1 MVLSVRSEKDA
12 VSLIV
17 QAKDAEAA
25 QKLQTMA
32 DKGLNLMRQ
41 QIQGDAS
48 LREMLQALQQIGPRA
63 VEDRVVLNVDLKLVG
78 ELVATTV
85 ARARASAGRSQ
96 CVNNLKLIT
105 LAMHNYHSKKK
116 SFPPAYNQGPDG
128 KPLLSWRV
136 HILPYLDQ
144 QQALYAEFHLDEP
157 WDSPHNKALI
167 AKMPAV
173 YACPSVPG
181 LAESGKTTY
190 LGPRGEKTMFPGARG
205 VEIKEVTDG
214 TSNTILVIEGN
225 ADQAVVWTR
234 PDDWELGE
242 NPDMKTL
249 FGTHIGGT
257 NAAFADG
264 SVHFLRDIVRPEV
277 IRKLMTRNGG
287 EVIGA
292 DEY

>member
-1 MVLSVRSEKDA
+1 MVAGTEEAIERLRNAKPEPRPALEAAFEAAGDSVGQLVIMPTETQRRVFEEMVPTLPKEVGGGPITTLTRGLRWMVLSLRREKDA

-32 DKGLNLMRQ
+32 EKGLNLMRQ

-48 LREMLQALQQIGPRA
+48 VREMLRALQQLGPRA

-96 CVNNLKLIT
+96 CVNNLKMIA
-105 LAMHNYHSKKK
+105 LAMHNYHSSKK

-144 QQALYAEFHLDEP
+144 QQALYDEFHLDEP

-190 LGPRGEKTMFPGARG
+190 LGPRGEKTIFPGP
-205 VEIKEVTDG
+205 
-214 TSNTILVIEGN
+214 EGSRSR
-225 ADQAVVWTR
+225 T
-234 PDDWELGE
+234 
-242 NPDMKTL
+242 
-249 FGTHIGGT
+249 
-257 NAAFADG
+257 
-264 SVHFLRDIVRPEV
+264 
-277 IRKLMTRNGG
+277 
-287 EVIGA
+287 
-292 DEY
+292 